1 MNTAARIASV
11 HRTNLFARGIG
22 VLTIGLAVFFF
33 LGLTFAANR
42 GLDYS
47 DEAYSYLWARYPFEY
62 GFALRL
68 SGFFLHPVEALAQHS
83 LAGFRL
89 AGMFLTAASGM
100 LVGYAATM
108 EAGRRL
114 GWLERTE
121 IVAACGIAMSL
132 GNIFWMNTPSYQH
145 MTVWGLALLL
155 SGFMILLTRV
165 PASVAR
171 HLAIASLIAG
181 GGLILAFAKIPVA
194 MAAAVLA
201 VGLVGFAYEASVAAR
216 LRMLAF
222 IVLVEI
228 LLLAVVAALVSPSR
242 ILELFREG
250 LALRDGYGGFQDI
263 LSKHMVDLRHAPTR
277 FIWTL
282 SAAVLSILFTF
293 TATSRRLAFGKWPL
307 AAGLVLGAIATC
319 AALIY
324 ANPLRPIFNRYDAA
338 SHGHH
343 MILLAVAVLALAGAV
358 YRYRDQE
365 VRRQAGL
372 LAMLIVIAPWIASI
386 GTGGNYL
393 YQTSFYAGFS
403 GLLII
408 LANME
413 MPQSVARTARLL
425 VVLMSGATLYFA
437 GQHPYRLN
445 GPIAVQ
451 NTPVVLDGL
460 NGESLLVDGPT
471 AKLFGNLRDAARAAG
486 LSAGTPLFDL
496 AGFGPG
502 FNLVL
507 GTKPPGYP
515 WIAGGYPNSPAIL
528 DKIWSLTSAAE
539 RTRAW
544 VLGPIDKSFEG
555 AAALGHL
562 VPLDLNYELILKT
575 VEPQSGMSIELWRPR
590 NAAAAGKS

>member
-1 MNTAARIASV
+1 MNTAAQIASV

-22 VLTIGLAVFFF
+22 VLTIGLAILFF
-33 LGLTFAANR
+33 LGLTLAANR

-47 DEAYSYLWARYPFEY
+47 DEAYSYFWARYPFEY

-68 SGFFLHPVEALAQHS
+68 SGFFLHPVETFAQHS

-100 LVGYAATM
+100 LVGYTATM
-108 EAGRRL
+108 GASRRL
-114 GWLERTE
+114 GWLERVE

-145 MTVWGLALLL
+145 MTVWGLAIFL
-155 SGFMILLTRV
+155 SGFVILLTRA
-165 PASVAR
+165 PASVA
-171 HLAIASLIAG
+171 HQLAIASLIAA

-201 VGLVGFAYEASVAAR
+201 AGLVGFAYEAILAAR
-216 LRMLAF
+216 LRMFAF
-222 IVLVEI
+222 LVVVET
-228 LLLAVVAALVSPSR
+228 LLLATVAMLVSPSR
-242 ILELFREG
+242 ILDLFREG
-250 LALRDGYGGFQDI
+250 LALRDGYGGLQDI
-263 LSKHMVDLRHAPTR
+263 LSKHMADLRHAPTR

-282 SAAVLSILFTF
+282 SVAAVSMLFTLA
-293 TATSRRLAFGKWPL
+293 ATSRRPAFGKWPL
-307 AAGLVLGAIATC
+307 AVGLVLGAIATC
-319 AALIY
+319 AALVY

-338 SHGHH
+338 SHGLH
-343 MILLAVAVLALAGAV
+343 MTLLAGAVLALAGAV
-358 YRYRDQE
+358 YKYRGQE

-372 LAMLIVIAPWIASI
+372 LAMLIITAPWIASV

-393 YQTSFYAGFS
+393 YQTSFYAGYS
-403 GLLII
+403 GLVII
-408 LANME
+408 LANVE
-413 MPQSVARTARLL
+413 MPQLVARAARLL

-445 GPIAVQ
+445 GPIVAQ
-451 NTPVVLDGL
+451 NIPVVLDGL

-471 AKLFGNLRDAARAAG
+471 GKLFGNLRDAARAAG
-486 LSAGTPLFDL
+486 LSVGTPLFDL

-507 GTKPPGYP
+507 GTKPPVYP

-528 DKIWSLTSAAE
+528 DKIWSLTPAPE
-539 RTRAW
+539 RARAW
-544 VLGPIDKSFEG
+544 VLGPIDKSFKG
-555 AAALGHL
+555 AVALGHL

-575 VEPQSGMSIELWRPR
+575 IEPQSGMSIELWRPR
-590 NAAAAGKS
+590 NAAAAGK